1 MNISIIFSIIGG
13 LIGYFYMNKN
23 LDEKNKWLLKLEKD
37 SEL

>member
-13 LIGYFYMNKN
+13 LIGYFYINKN
-23 LDEKNKWLLKLEKD
+23 LKGKNKWLLKLEKN